1 MANQTPKGLLDI
13 DMDQAFKDLT
23 LDMDSVVDDLSFRN
37 STGEVSEVYKS
48 GNLAKR
54 ILNLL
59 TVNHRAGRGLSIL

>member
-37 STGEVSEVYKS
+37 STWEVSDAYIE
-48 GNLAKR
+48 G
-54 ILNLL
+54 
-59 TVNHRAGRGLSIL
+59 